1 MQKIYQLPVVDVKTR
16 IALGKTKREQRSGYI
31 IKEEDAKLAYVSFPK
46 EVDFTFPD
54 LFPEDGE
61 AKKNLK
67 DDEKALDE
75 SKKNYKKY
83 LERNKERKALPG
95 WFSI

>member
-1 MQKIYQLPVVDVKTR
+1 MVDVKTR

-31 IKEEDAKLAYVSFPK
+31 IKEEDSKLAYVSFPK

-54 LFPEDGE
+54 VFPEDAE
-61 AKKNLK
+61 TKKNLK

-83 LERNKERKALPG
+83 LDRNKERKALPG
-95 WFSI
+95 WYSI